1 MKNFENLNEKQKK
14 VVLHINGPL
23 LIIAGPGS
31 GKTRTLV
38 ERVLHLLNDV
48 GAEPKNIL
56 LATFTEKASR
66 ELITRVSENI
76 EKNIT
81 VIASGDPSVYG
92 IGKYLS
98 KNVDNE
104 KMEIIPG
111 ISSMQYMFSRL
122 KVDMNDLYM
131 TSSHG
136 REPNF
141 DYLLSHSKVWMV
153 TDSKIGPREIAR
165 EIIKRD
171 LKKTMAV
178 GENLSYDNEKI
189 TIGKPEDIL
198 KIENYDMNIVV
209 ILDDE
214 Q

>member
-1 MKNFENLNEKQKK
+1 MLNVVGIGPGNKGYITEIGKKIIDESDVLIGGKRNLDIFENFCGEKI
-14 VVLHINGPL
+14 VLGAN
-23 LIIAGPGS
+23 
-31 GKTRTLV
+31 LV
-38 ERVLHLLNDV
+38 EI
-48 GAEPKNIL
+48 KNYIN
-56 LATFTEKASR
+56 
-66 ELITRVSENI
+66 ENI

-111 ISSMQYMFSRL
+111 ISSMQYMFSRI

-136 REPNF
+136 REPDF
-141 DYLLSHSKVWMV
+141 DYLLSHSKVCMV
-153 TDSKIGPREIAR
+153 TDLKIGPREIAR

-198 KIENYDMNIVV
+198 KIEKYDMNIVV

>member
-1 MKNFENLNEKQKK
+1 MLNVVGIGPGNEGYITEVGKKIIAESDVLIGGKRNLEIFENFCGEKI
-14 VVLHINGPL
+14 VLGAN
-23 LIIAGPGS
+23 
-31 GKTRTLV
+31 LV
-38 ERVLHLLNDV
+38 EI
-48 GAEPKNIL
+48 KNYIN
-56 LATFTEKASR
+56 
-66 ELITRVSENI
+66 ENI

-104 KMEIIPG
+104 KMDIIPG
-111 ISSMQYMFSRL
+111 ISSMQYMFSRI

-136 REPNF
+136 REPDF
-141 DYLLSHSKVWMV
+141 DYLLSHSKVCMV
-153 TDSKIGPREIAR
+153 TDPKIGPREIAR
-165 EIIKRD
+165 EIIKRG
-171 LKKTMAV
+171 LKKNMAV

>member
-1 MKNFENLNEKQKK
+1 MLNVVGIGPGNEGYITEVGKKIIAESDVLIGGKRNLEIFENFCGEKI
-14 VVLHINGPL
+14 VLGAN
-23 LIIAGPGS
+23 
-31 GKTRTLV
+31 LV
-38 ERVLHLLNDV
+38 EI
-48 GAEPKNIL
+48 KNYIN
-56 LATFTEKASR
+56 
-66 ELITRVSENI
+66 ENI

-81 VIASGDPSVYG
+81 FIASVDPSVYG

-111 ISSMQYMFSRL
+111 ISSMQYMFSRI

-136 REPNF
+136 REPDFN
-141 DYLLSHSKVWMV
+141 YLLSHSKVCMV

-198 KIENYDMNIVV
+198 KIENYKIEKYDMNIVV

>member
-1 MKNFENLNEKQKK
+1 MLNVVGIGPGNEGYITEVGKKIIAESDVLIGGKRNLEIFENFCGEKI
-14 VVLHINGPL
+14 VLGAN
-23 LIIAGPGS
+23 
-31 GKTRTLV
+31 LV
-38 ERVLHLLNDV
+38 EI
-48 GAEPKNIL
+48 KNYIN
-56 LATFTEKASR
+56 
-66 ELITRVSENI
+66 ENI

-111 ISSMQYMFSRL
+111 ISSMQYMFSRI

-136 REPNF
+136 REPDF
-141 DYLLSHSKVWMV
+141 DYLLYHSKVCMV

>member
-1 MKNFENLNEKQKK
+1 MLNVVGIGPGNEGYITEVGKKIIAKSDVLIGGKRNLEIFENFCGEKI
-14 VVLHINGPL
+14 VLGAN
-23 LIIAGPGS
+23 
-31 GKTRTLV
+31 LV
-38 ERVLHLLNDV
+38 EI
-48 GAEPKNIL
+48 KNYIN
-56 LATFTEKASR
+56 
-66 ELITRVSENI
+66 ENI

-111 ISSMQYMFSRL
+111 ISSMQYMFSRI

-136 REPNF
+136 REPDF
-141 DYLLSHSKVWMV
+141 DYLLSHSKVCMV
-153 TDSKIGPREIAR
+153 TDLKIGPREIAR

-171 LKKTMAV
+171 LKKNMAV

>member
-1 MKNFENLNEKQKK
+1 MLNVVGIGPGNKGYITEIGKKIIAESDVLIGGKRNLEIFENFCGEKI
-14 VVLHINGPL
+14 VLGAN
-23 LIIAGPGS
+23 
-31 GKTRTLV
+31 LV
-38 ERVLHLLNDV
+38 EI
-48 GAEPKNIL
+48 KNYIN
-56 LATFTEKASR
+56 
-66 ELITRVSENI
+66 ENI

-111 ISSMQYMFSRL
+111 ISSMQYMFSRI
-122 KVDMNDLYM
+122 KIDMNDLYM

-141 DYLLSHSKVWMV
+141 DYLLSHSKVCMV
-153 TDSKIGPREIAR
+153 TDLKIGPREIAR

-198 KIENYDMNIVV
+198 KIEKYDMNIVV

>member
-1 MKNFENLNEKQKK
+1 MLNVVGIGPGNDGYITEVGKKIIAESDVLIGGKRNLEIFENFCGEKI
-14 VVLHINGPL
+14 VLGAN
-23 LIIAGPGS
+23 
-31 GKTRTLV
+31 LV
-38 ERVLHLLNDV
+38 EI
-48 GAEPKNIL
+48 KNYIN
-56 LATFTEKASR
+56 
-66 ELITRVSENI
+66 ENI

-111 ISSMQYMFSRL
+111 ISSMQYMFSRI

-136 REPNF
+136 REPDF
-141 DYLLSHSKVWMV
+141 DYLLSHSKVCMV
-153 TDSKIGPREIAR
+153 TDLKIGPREIAR

-189 TIGKPEDIL
+189 TIGKPGDIL
-198 KIENYDMNIVV
+198 KIEKYDMNIVV

>member
-1 MKNFENLNEKQKK
+1 MLNVVGIGPGNKGYITEIGKKIIAESDVLIGGKRNLEIFENFCGEKI
-14 VVLHINGPL
+14 VLGAN
-23 LIIAGPGS
+23 
-31 GKTRTLV
+31 LV
-38 ERVLHLLNDV
+38 EI
-48 GAEPKNIL
+48 KNYIN
-56 LATFTEKASR
+56 
-66 ELITRVSENI
+66 ENI

-111 ISSMQYMFSRL
+111 ISSMQYMFSRI

-136 REPNF
+136 REPDF
-141 DYLLSHSKVWMV
+141 DYLLSHSKVCMV
-153 TDSKIGPREIAR
+153 TDLKIGPREIAR

-198 KIENYDMNIVV
+198 KVEKYDMNIVV
-209 ILDDE
+209 ILNDE

>member
-1 MKNFENLNEKQKK
+1 MLNVVGIGPGNEGYITEVGKKIIAKSDVLIGGKRNLEIFENFCGEKI
-14 VVLHINGPL
+14 VLGAN
-23 LIIAGPGS
+23 
-31 GKTRTLV
+31 LV
-38 ERVLHLLNDV
+38 EI
-48 GAEPKNIL
+48 KNYIN
-56 LATFTEKASR
+56 
-66 ELITRVSENI
+66 ENI

-111 ISSMQYMFSRL
+111 ISSMQYMFSRI

-136 REPNF
+136 REPDF
-141 DYLLSHSKVWMV
+141 DYLLSHSKVCMV
-153 TDSKIGPREIAR
+153 TDLKIGPREIAR

>member
-1 MKNFENLNEKQKK
+1 MLNVVGIGPGNEGYITEVGKKIIAESDVLIGGKRNLEIFENFCGEKI
-14 VVLHINGPL
+14 VLGAN
-23 LIIAGPGS
+23 
-31 GKTRTLV
+31 LV
-38 ERVLHLLNDV
+38 EI
-48 GAEPKNIL
+48 KNYIN
-56 LATFTEKASR
+56 
-66 ELITRVSENI
+66 ENI

-104 KMEIIPG
+104 KMDIIPG
-111 ISSMQYMFSRL
+111 ISSMQYMFSRI

-136 REPNF
+136 REPDF
-141 DYLLSHSKVWMV
+141 DYLLSHSKVCMV
-153 TDSKIGPREIAR
+153 TDPKIGPREIAR

>member
-1 MKNFENLNEKQKK
+1 MLNVVGIGPGNDGYITEVGKKIIAKSDVLIGGKRNLEIFENFCGEKI
-14 VVLHINGPL
+14 VLGAN
-23 LIIAGPGS
+23 
-31 GKTRTLV
+31 LV
-38 ERVLHLLNDV
+38 EI
-48 GAEPKNIL
+48 KNYIN
-56 LATFTEKASR
+56 
-66 ELITRVSENI
+66 ENI

-111 ISSMQYMFSRL
+111 ISSMQYMFSRI

-136 REPNF
+136 REPDF
-141 DYLLSHSKVWMV
+141 DYLLSHSKVCMV
-153 TDSKIGPREIAR
+153 TDLKIGPREIAR

-198 KIENYDMNIVV
+198 KVEKYDMNIVV
-209 ILDDE
+209 ILNDE

>member
-1 MKNFENLNEKQKK
+1 MLNVVGIGPGNKGYITEIGKKIIAESDVLIGGKRNLEIFENFCGEKI
-14 VVLHINGPL
+14 VLGANKIVLGAN
-23 LIIAGPGS
+23 
-31 GKTRTLV
+31 LV
-38 ERVLHLLNDV
+38 EI
-48 GAEPKNIL
+48 KNYIN
-56 LATFTEKASR
+56 
-66 ELITRVSENI
+66 ENI

-104 KMEIIPG
+104 KMDIIPG
-111 ISSMQYMFSRL
+111 ISSLQYMFSRI
-122 KVDMNDLYM
+122 KIDMNDLYM

-141 DYLLSHSKVWMV
+141 DYLLSHSKVCMV

-198 KIENYDMNIVV
+198 KIEKYDMNIVV

>member
-1 MKNFENLNEKQKK
+1 MLNVVGIGPGNEGYITEVGKKIIAESDVLIGGKRNLEIFENFCGEKI
-14 VVLHINGPL
+14 VLGAN
-23 LIIAGPGS
+23 
-31 GKTRTLV
+31 LV
-38 ERVLHLLNDV
+38 EI
-48 GAEPKNIL
+48 KNYIN
-56 LATFTEKASR
+56 
-66 ELITRVSENI
+66 ENI

-111 ISSMQYMFSRL
+111 ISSMQYMFSRI

-136 REPNF
+136 REPDF
-141 DYLLSHSKVWMV
+141 DYLLSHSKVCMV
-153 TDSKIGPREIAR
+153 TDLKIGPREIAR

>member
-1 MKNFENLNEKQKK
+1 MLNVVGIGPGNEGYITEVGKKIIAESDVLIGGKRNLEIFENFCGEKI
-14 VVLHINGPL
+14 VLGAN
-23 LIIAGPGS
+23 
-31 GKTRTLV
+31 LV
-38 ERVLHLLNDV
+38 EI
-48 GAEPKNIL
+48 KNYIN
-56 LATFTEKASR
+56 
-66 ELITRVSENI
+66 ENI

-111 ISSMQYMFSRL
+111 ISSMQYMFSRI

-136 REPNF
+136 REPDF
-141 DYLLSHSKVWMV
+141 DYLLSHSKVCMV
-153 TDSKIGPREIAR
+153 TDLKIGPREIAR

-198 KIENYDMNIVV
+198 KIEKYDMNIVV

>member
-1 MKNFENLNEKQKK
+1 MLNVVGIGPGNKGYITEIGKKIIDESDVLIGGKRNLDIFENFCGEKI
-14 VVLHINGPL
+14 VLGAN
-23 LIIAGPGS
+23 
-31 GKTRTLV
+31 LV
-38 ERVLHLLNDV
+38 EI
-48 GAEPKNIL
+48 KNYIN
-56 LATFTEKASR
+56 
-66 ELITRVSENI
+66 ENI

-111 ISSMQYMFSRL
+111 ISSMQYMFSRI
-122 KVDMNDLYM
+122 KIDMNDLYM

-141 DYLLSHSKVWMV
+141 DYLLSHSKVCMV
-153 TDSKIGPREIAR
+153 TDLKIGPREIAR

-189 TIGKPEDIL
+189 TIGKPGDIL
-198 KIENYDMNIVV
+198 KIEKYDMNIVV

>member
-1 MKNFENLNEKQKK
+1 MLNVVGIGPGNEGYITEIGKKIISESDVLIGGKRNLDIFENFCGEKI
-14 VVLHINGPL
+14 VLGAN
-23 LIIAGPGS
+23 
-31 GKTRTLV
+31 LV
-38 ERVLHLLNDV
+38 EIKDYIN
-48 GAEPKNIL
+48 
-56 LATFTEKASR
+56 
-66 ELITRVSENI
+66 ENI

-111 ISSMQYMFSRL
+111 ISSMQYMFSRIKL
-122 KVDMNDLYM
+122 DMNDLYM

-136 REPNF
+136 REPDF
-141 DYLLSHSKVWMV
+141 DYLLSHNKVCMV
-153 TDSKIGPREIAR
+153 TDSKIGPREIAQ

-198 KIENYDMNIVV
+198 KVEKYDMNIVV

>member
-1 MKNFENLNEKQKK
+1 MLNVVGIGPGNEGYITEVGKKIIAESDVLIGGKRNLEIFENFCGEKI
-14 VVLHINGPL
+14 VLGAN
-23 LIIAGPGS
+23 
-31 GKTRTLV
+31 LV
-38 ERVLHLLNDV
+38 EI
-48 GAEPKNIL
+48 KNYIN
-56 LATFTEKASR
+56 
-66 ELITRVSENI
+66 ENI

-111 ISSMQYMFSRL
+111 ISSMQYMFSRI

-136 REPNF
+136 REPDF
-141 DYLLSHSKVWMV
+141 DYLLSHSKVCMV
-153 TDSKIGPREIAR
+153 TDPKIGPREIAR

>member
-1 MKNFENLNEKQKK
+1 MLNVVGIGPGNKGYITEIGKKIIDESDVLIGGKRNLEIFENFCGEKI
-14 VVLHINGPL
+14 VLGAN
-23 LIIAGPGS
+23 
-31 GKTRTLV
+31 LV
-38 ERVLHLLNDV
+38 EI
-48 GAEPKNIL
+48 KNYIN
-56 LATFTEKASR
+56 
-66 ELITRVSENI
+66 ENI

-98 KNVDNE
+98 KNVENE

-111 ISSMQYMFSRL
+111 ISSMQYMFSRI
-122 KVDMNDLYM
+122 KIDMNDLYM

-141 DYLLSHSKVWMV
+141 DYLLSHSKVCMV

-171 LKKTMAV
+171 LKKNMAV

-198 KIENYDMNIVV
+198 KIEKYDMNIVV

>member
-1 MKNFENLNEKQKK
+1 MYKRQ
-14 VVLHINGPL
+14 
-23 LIIAGPGS
+23 
-31 GKTRTLV
+31 
-38 ERVLHLLNDV
+38 
-48 GAEPKNIL
+48 
-56 LATFTEKASR
+56 
-66 ELITRVSENI
+66 
-76 EKNIT
+76 

-104 KMEIIPG
+104 KMDIIPG
-111 ISSMQYMFSRL
+111 ISSMQYMFSRI

-136 REPNF
+136 REPDFN
-141 DYLLSHSKVWMV
+141 YLLSHSKVCMV